1 MKQKRSVVEIIST
14 MRFLHILLAILI
26 GFLIGAGFL
35 AIMGISVGDAYG
47 KLLDSVTTVK
57 GLSYVVVYATPYI
70 LTGLSVAFSFKTG
83 VFNIGAEG
91 QFVVGSM
98 AAAVTGI
105 LLGNLPKPLLIPL
118 CFLAAMLAGAVWG
131 IIVGFLKTKWGIN
144 EVLAMIMF
152 NWIAFYLSNYI
163 AGLPGI
169 KNTGT
174 AEATQTISENART
187 LLSKSTIADLGLAPT
202 ANWGI
207 LMALGAML
215 LVWFIID
222 KTTLGYE
229 LKAVGSNKFA
239 AEYGGI
245 GVNKSILTALAISG
259 ALAGLGGA
267 LQVMGMG
274 GRISIFSSQEG
285 FGFGGIVVALIGCSN
300 PFGALAAGLFYGA
313 LTYGGSKLNLV
324 GAPTQLISVIIGTV
338 VFFIA
343 ISVVLERL
351 GGGLRARK
359 NVINREDAE
368 KAPAS
373 GPHPAADGGH
383 PLPPSGE
390 GDDTKEGDAQ

>member
-373 GPHPAADGGH
+373 GPHPAADCGH

>member
-187 LLSKSTIADLGLAPT
+187 LLSKSTIADMGLAPT

-368 KAPAS
+368 KAPAG
-373 GPHPAADGGH
+373 GPQKE
-383 PLPPSGE
+383 SS
-390 GDDTKEGDAQ
+390 KEGDAQ